1 MESVMN
7 RRNDLTA
14 MLIMSSN
21 PSNEERS
28 LYKPV
33 LCHNQ
38 GDKRWAM
45 TFPGL
50 HTPIISWHWWTHL
63 SASYDTLTAQLHR
76 KPKGCHAADI
86 YRHDFTDLPHASH
99 FSLEPNLSFIYLLT
113 NFLSSD
119 ETTVDKPWRSL
130 FQPTIQVEMLSL
142 SLLSFSK

>member
-14 MLIMSSN
+14 MLIMSPN
-21 PSNEERS
+21 PRS

-33 LCHNQ
+33 SCHNQ

-50 HTPIISWHWWTHL
+50 HTPIISWNWRTHL
-63 SASYDTLTAQLHR
+63 SASYDTLTVQLHR
-76 KPKGCHAADI
+76 KPEGCRAADI

-99 FSLEPNLSFIYLLT
+99 FSLELNLSFIYLLT

-119 ETTVDKPWRSL
+119 ETTVDKTWCSL
-130 FQPTIQVEMLSL
+130 FQPTIEVEILAL